1 MSETGSC
8 RSRVAIVAAPVAARS
23 DQNALYLVDSSIYVF
38 RGWHTLPGSIVD
50 ADGRPANA
58 VYGFIEFLYQ
68 LISRRKPRLL
78 ACAFDESL
86 TGSGRNAV
94 YPEYKANRSP
104 APEDLKKQFAHC
116 KNFVT
121 AAGITALASNKVE
134 ADDIIGM
141 LAGLAHEQDLAS
153 VIVSADKD
161 LCQFVGKNDAVWDFA
176 KDVWLDARLVE
187 KKFGVRPNQIADL
200 LAICGDKVDNIP
212 GVPGVGVATAARLL
226 IKWGNI
232 DNLLANA
239 DKVAGMK
246 FRGAQ
251 RVSALVATH
260 ADTIRL
266 ARQLTGLWIDETM
279 TTNNCHELNIQ
290 PNADALE
297 GVFDQLQMSTARREK
312 WRRLLEQV
320 VTAP

>member
-1 MSETGSC
+1 M
-8 RSRVAIVAAPVAARS
+8 AATVAARS
-23 DQNALYLVDSSIYVF
+23 DKNALYLIDSSIYVF

-58 VYGFIEFLYQ
+58 VHGFIEFLYQ
-68 LISRRKPRLL
+68 LISRRKPRLI

-86 TGSGRNAV
+86 NSSGRNTV
-94 YPEYKANRSP
+94 YPQYKANRPP

-116 KNFVT
+116 KDFVR
-121 AAGITALASNKVE
+121 AAGITALASKTVE

-141 LAGLAHEQDLAS
+141 LAGFAHEQNLTS

-161 LCQFVGKNDAVWDFA
+161 LCQFVGENDAVWDFA

-187 KKFGVRPNQIADL
+187 KRFGVRPNQLADL

-239 DKVAGMK
+239 RNIADMK
-246 FRGAQ
+246 FRGAP
-251 RVSALVATH
+251 RVSTLIVEH
-260 ADTIRL
+260 ADTIRM
-266 ARQLTGLWIDETM
+266 ARQLTGLWLDDCVED
-279 TTNNCHELNIQ
+279 NCRDLSIR
-290 PNADALE
+290 PDANALDT
-297 GVFDQLQMSTARREK
+297 VFEQLQMGTSRREK
-312 WRRLLEQV
+312 WQRLLDQV
-320 VTAP
+320 VAMP

>member
-1 MSETGSC
+1 
-8 RSRVAIVAAPVAARS
+8 VAAPVAARS
-23 DQNALYLVDSSIYVF
+23 DKDALYLVDSSIYVF

-58 VYGFIEFLYQ
+58 VYGFTEFLYQ

-86 TGSGRNAV
+86 TSSGRNAV
-94 YPEYKANRSP
+94 YPQYKANRPP

-116 KNFVT
+116 KDFVR
-121 AAGITALASNKVE
+121 AAGITALASKKVE

-141 LAGLAHEQDLAS
+141 LAGFAQAQDLAS

-161 LCQFVGKNDAVWDFA
+161 LCQFVGEKDAIWDFA
-176 KDVWLDARLVE
+176 KDVWLDARLIE
-187 KKFGVRPNQIADL
+187 KRFGVRPRQIADL

-232 DNLLANA
+232 DNLLANSK
-239 DKVAGMK
+239 KVAEMK
-246 FRGAQ
+246 FRGAP
-251 RVSALVATH
+251 RVSALLVTH

-266 ARQLTGLWIDETM
+266 SRQLTGLWPDKDISP
-279 TTNNCHELNIQ
+279 NCHELAIR
-290 PNADALE
+290 PDAGALE
-297 GVFDQLQMSTARREK
+297 IVFDRLQMGPQRREK
-312 WRRLLEQV
+312 WLRLLQ
-320 VTAP
+320 TISAMS